1 MKVLQIVPP
10 KFFQELRWQAV
21 YSQGRLQPLT
31 IQGLASRILKERGVV
46 YREDWVLETV
56 AVWEAVEQLLPDL
69 EYFAPIAHY
78 PGFVDEVRWLL
89 HQVDYGELK
98 LDELPSAAR
107 PEVEKLH
114 RAYHARL
121 EAYGVLDGPGQLRRA
136 LISLQDTPPA
146 FLQGFQQ
153 VELVGLPELTPLEG
167 EFIRELTRGRV
178 LRLAQPEPGEGEPSI
193 TAALDPAAEIE
204 EIAKAVRR
212 QLEDGLSPRQI
223 GVAFPEPRNYASLLL
238 PIFGKYGIPWNMPGQ
253 SLADLPLG
261 RAVSAFL
268 TGEIAGWHKSHLQLL
283 TAPGWG
289 LPFSLTEEERRALR
303 LAPPLEGLP
312 AWMEYLG
319 SFPGWEGALTLVRQV
334 SQGFPA
340 QPLAAHARSL
350 QKLLGHFPP
359 ERWQVGGLLAKAE
372 LLKSWDAL
380 QLILDDLKLAETVVS
395 LERFALLVRS
405 IMQNYGVNPPR
416 TLADRIAVL
425 PISELGAARLKALHV
440 GGLVQGDFPRNSR
453 RHWLTRLKASEDAH
467 AMYKLILSAGED
479 VFLYYPQTDHEGKLN
494 LPSTVIP
501 RVDEERRAS
510 GGDRLPIWRPQ
521 PEFTSLADPKVV
533 EEIRARILAEGLSVS
548 QLNRYAR
555 CPYHFFCAFVL
566 KLDPLEEESLEPT
579 ALDEGR
585 IVHSVL
591 QKFWENHSEGPLP
604 TISQGQGEVEGL
616 LQEHYAELGM
626 PAPPR
631 LLRMLRRFIRYD
643 LGLASQGW
651 RPTFLERRFRGLM
664 IPVVLADGSE
674 YQVELRGVIDRI
686 DLAPDG
692 SYVLYDY
699 KTGSAPTATE
709 VRLGK
714 DVQIAAYLLAAQELL
729 PAAENVGV
737 GYYLTTTAKRVGI
750 FQEDWTEPLLLR
762 RGDNCLAKED
772 FLAQLGFFQETIS
785 SLLGGIFAGKFPAE
799 PSSSQVCSYCP
810 YQGISR
816 REVGIG

>member
-1 MKVLQIVPP
+1 
-10 KFFQELRWQAV
+10 
-21 YSQGRLQPLT
+21 
-31 IQGLASRILKERGVV
+31 
-46 YREDWVLETV
+46 
-56 AVWEAVEQLLPDL
+56 
-69 EYFAPIAHY
+69 
-78 PGFVDEVRWLL
+78 
-89 HQVDYGELK
+89 
-98 LDELPSAAR
+98 
-107 PEVEKLH
+107 
-114 RAYHARL
+114 
-121 EAYGVLDGPGQLRRA
+121 
-136 LISLQDTPPA
+136 
-146 FLQGFQQ
+146 
-153 VELVGLPELTPLEG
+153 
-167 EFIRELTRGRV
+167 
-178 LRLAQPEPGEGEPSI
+178 
-193 TAALDPAAEIE
+193 
-204 EIAKAVRR
+204 
-212 QLEDGLSPRQI
+212 
-223 GVAFPEPRNYASLLL
+223 
-238 PIFGKYGIPWNMPGQ
+238 
-253 SLADLPLG
+253 
-261 RAVSAFL
+261 
-268 TGEIAGWHKSHLQLL
+268 
-283 TAPGWG
+283 
-289 LPFSLTEEERRALR
+289 
-303 LAPPLEGLP
+303 
-312 AWMEYLG
+312 
-319 SFPGWEGALTLVRQV
+319 
-334 SQGFPA
+334 
-340 QPLAAHARSL
+340 
-350 QKLLGHFPP
+350 
-359 ERWQVGGLLAKAE
+359 
-372 LLKSWDAL
+372 
-380 QLILDDLKLAETVVS
+380 
-395 LERFALLVRS
+395 
-405 IMQNYGVNPPR
+405 MQNYGVNPR
-416 TLADRIAVL
+416 TLR
-425 PISELGAARLKALHV
+425 PHRAAHQRA
-440 GGLVQGDFPRNSR
+440 GGGQAQGTARWGPCARSFPNSR

-729 PAAENVGV
+729 PAAETWV

-750 FQEDWTEPLLLR
+750 FQEDWTGPPLR
-762 RGDNCLAKED
+762 RATTAWLGGL
-772 FLAQLGFFQETIS
+772 LAQLGFFQETIS
-785 SLLGGIFAGKFPAE
+785 SLLGGILQGSSLQNPVPARWQLL
-799 PSSSQVCSYCP
+799 PLSR
-810 YQGISR
+810 ISR
-816 REVGIG
+816 REWDG